1 MNWRSERHSD
11 NVVGVPSG
19 PIDHDTAD
27 EFYDRLTFAIGDA
40 SEAGG
45 NLVIDFAAV
54 DFMSSVGLRSLTRA
68 AKLGKEKSVTIGMAN
83 LNDTLAEIFQ
93 ITRFDKL
100 FKISDSVDAAL
111 EA

>member
-1 MNWRSERHSD
+1 MDWRSERRGD

-27 EFYDRLTFAIGDA
+27 EFYDLLTIAIGDA
-40 SEAGG
+40 SQAGG

-68 AKLGKEKSVTIGMAN
+68 AKLSKEKSVTIGMAN
-83 LNDTLAEIFQ
+83 LNETLAEIFQ

-100 FKISDSVDAAL
+100 FKVSDSVDAAL